1 MLRKELILAAIA
13 AIFSFYC
20 QAEAAQIAVTW
31 DGGGDGYLWADPYN
45 WDPDV
50 VPDNNATNTY
60 AVTINAG
67 GHIWLGLQQPR
78 TIDQLDCYGE
88 FELHK
93 WPMDQVVLTL
103 VDPSGLTNH
112 GYLVIVRLWID
123 GNVTNTAGATLELED
138 TEIEGDLYNQAGA
151 TIEVFEVSDEVCIDG
166 TVENAGSMTI
176 TPVSKL
182 NVEGGT
188 LHNTGQI
195 NIYGGSC
202 SVYDGIIDNNDTGL
216 IKGFGVLYTD
226 QLLRNKGQIY
236 AYGGSFAVLSEGPF
250 LNTGVLCNK
259 PSASLYVK
267 PEEDVNNNGTI
278 EINAG
283 DGITF
288 DCNLV
293 NDTNGVIELLNGT
306 LAATTITQRADA
318 NFSGFGGITGDIVI
332 DPNRIIE
339 LTGTTNIVGDV
350 NISPNATLQIS
361 DGATLITGQTVC
373 NGTIHIK
380 GGYLIP
386 QGGLSGSCN
395 IIWEA
400 GLFTNPA
407 DFNLDGEV
415 NFGDFAYFA
424 ETWLWQTS
432 WN

>member
-1 MLRKELILAAIA
+1 MVRKELILAAIV

-20 QAEAAQIAVTW
+20 QTEAAQIAVTW
-31 DGGGDGYLWADPYN
+31 DGGGDGRTWENADN
-45 WDPDV
+45 WNPDV

-67 GHIWLGLQQPR
+67 GHIWLGLQQSR

-93 WPMDQVVLTL
+93 WTSDQVVLTL

-112 GYLVIVRLWID
+112 DYLVIVRLWID

-138 TEIEGDLYNQAGA
+138 TEIEGALYNQAGA
-151 TIEVFEVSDEVCIDG
+151 TIEVFEVSDEVCVDG
-166 TVENAGSMTI
+166 AVENAGSMTI

-182 NVEGGT
+182 TVEGGT

-216 IKGFGVLYTD
+216 IKGFGILYTD
-226 QLLRNKGQIY
+226 QLLRNKGQID
-236 AYGGSFAVLSEGPF
+236 AYGGSFAVLSEKSF

-278 EINAG
+278 EANAG
-283 DGITF
+283 GGVTF

-306 LAATTITQRADA
+306 LAATAITQRDDA
-318 NFSGFGGITGDIVI
+318 NFSGFGAITGDVMI
-332 DPNRIIE
+332 DPGAMIR
-339 LTGTTNIVGDV
+339 LGGSTDIVGNV
-350 NISPNATLQIS
+350 TVEGTLEIS
-361 DGATLITGQTVC
+361 DGVTLITGQTVC
-373 NGTIHIK
+373 SGTIHIK

-386 QGGLSGSCN
+386 QGGLSGDCN
-395 IIWEA
+395 IIWEP

-424 ETWLWQTS
+424 ETWLWQTA
-432 WN
+432 WQ